1 MRSGSP
7 VVDSALLTKDLRARR
22 AARGEKQEDVARALD
37 WSKSKFMRVEQG
49 TVSISRADLELLLRH
64 YGVTDDKMYSEL
76 NDLARGARDREAAWW
91 SKKHSVSDKA
101 FEAYLGYE
109 AAATSIRMSQ
119 GLLVPGILQTPEY
132 AETVTATYLPEEK
145 VEGAVKLRLDRKER
159 ILKRGPQQIHVL
171 DEAVIRRGVRGAMVK
186 QLHHLIELSHRPE
199 IEILVIPFSAGPH
212 FGLRGPFVLLGFD
225 VDLDTVLYLESA
237 RRGDLMIAG
246 PDIGE
251 TISGSPGSGGSP
263 RPDEIGEYEDGFESL
278 VKLALSGE
286 ESRKLIEQAAQDMR
300 SLG

>member
-22 AARGEKQEDVARALD
+22 VARGEKQEDVARALD
-37 WSKSKFMRVEQG
+37 WSKSKFMRVELG
-49 TVSISRADLELLLRH
+49 TVSISRADLELLLRY
-64 YGVTDDKMYSEL
+64 YGVTDDKLYADL

-91 SKKHSVSDKA
+91 LKHSISDKA
-101 FEAYLGYE
+101 FEAYVGYE

-132 AETVTATYLPEEK
+132 AETVTATYVSQEK
-145 VEGAVKLRLDRKER
+145 VESVVRLRLERQKR
-159 ILKRGPQQIHVL
+159 ILERAPQQFHIL
-171 DEAVIRRGVRGAMVK
+171 DEAVIRRRVRGAMIK
-186 QLHHLIELSHRPE
+186 QLHHLIELAQRPE
-199 IEILVIPFSAGPH
+199 IEIRVVPFSAGPH
-212 FGLRGPFVLLGFD
+212 FGLRGPFALLGFD

-251 TISGSPGSGGSP
+251 TVSGSPGSGGSL

-278 VKLALSGE
+278 AKLALGPE
-286 ESRKLIEQAAQDMR
+286 ESQKFIKRVVQEMG